1 MTDLPTSF
9 DFTVE
14 RPSPPDGE
22 MVWMRV
28 AGTNDDQR
36 TYTLIP
42 GGDPLG
48 GDDQWEQTFG
58 PGGGWGSSASGSKS

>member
-1 MTDLPTSF
+1 MADLPTSF
-9 DFTVE
+9 NFTE
-14 RPSPPDGE
+14 EQPSPLEGE

-28 AGTNDDQR
+28 VDTNDDQK

-48 GDDQWEQTFG
+48 GDDQWEETFG
-58 PGGGWGSSASGSKS
+58 PGGGWEVPPPGRDS